1 MASDVSGVSSK
12 EIKLKKLQAELDLE
26 EQVTRLAQKRL
37 AVRVLEA
44 EIHSTSNRSV
54 RSYASMTSPVIQ
66 SPPLKMQKSK
76 GGDGPPEGDPNG
88 DDEGPEDDSA
98 RPPSISLVLLPPH
111 QL

>member
-1 MASDVSGVSSK
+1 MASDVSGVTSK
-12 EIKLKKLQAELDLE
+12 EIELKRLQAELDLE

-37 AVRVLEA
+37 AVKVLEA

-54 RSYASMTSPVIQ
+54 RSHASMTSPVIQ

-88 DDEGPEDDSA
+88 DDEGPEDGSC
-98 RPPSISLVLLPPH
+98 PTTE
-111 QL
+111 